1 MTKKELLE
9 NEAFINAPMEAV
21 IELSNWHYGMDG
33 DERED
38 VQLSEVHYW
47 DLLNLITLK

>member
-9 NEAFINAPMEAV
+9 TEAFINAPDDAWITIPNRWFKEGV
-21 IELSNWHYGMDG
+21 

-38 VQLSEVHYW
+38 VTIEDVRYW
-47 DLLNLITLK
+47 EFKNLITLD